1 MHPFGLT
8 LSIDSNRVA
17 AICKEEWQSFLEDMD
32 IAPVPARQD
41 LRGFFLNWVAVFLP
55 DAFPTSLQGKMSA
68 WMAPRLHTRDSTW
81 GYVRPPL
88 IGSTLFALTGDDG
101 WRQVQFDNFADG
113 GSQVRSFFHR
123 SLALVAPRITFDSEL
138 LRRLDFGMKHVYFFM
153 DIPLALYAVS
163 KGDPN
168 EKLES
173 LKRWQTG
180 FMNSPEKEAVEG
192 YLNGR
197 LVANPLQHWIS
208 EKMSYVALRVA
219 CFPVA
224 TPAIA
229 GLPLG
234 IAISPVWERMQQHP
248 LFSSHI
254 KLVRKAVD
262 ETPPGETS

>member
-1 MHPFGLT
+1 MATFAASP

-17 AICKEEWQSFLEDMD
+17 AICQEEWQSFLEDVD
-32 IAPVPARQD
+32 ITPIPERQD

-55 DAFPTSLQGKMSA
+55 DAFPTSLQQEMSA
-68 WMAPRLHTRDSTW
+68 WMAPRLDTQDATW

-88 IGSTLFALTGDDG
+88 IGSTLFALTGDRG
-101 WRQVQFDNFADG
+101 WLQVQFDNFADG
-113 GSQVRSFFHR
+113 GSQVRSFLHR
-123 SLALVAPRITFDSEL
+123 SLALVAPKVTFDSEL
-138 LRRLDFGMKHVYFFM
+138 LGRLDFGMKHAYFFM

-163 KGDPN
+163 QGDKN

-173 LKRWQTG
+173 LKRWQAG
-180 FMNSPEKEAVEG
+180 FMNAAEKEAVEG

-208 EKMSYVALRVA
+208 EKMSYVALRMA

-224 TPAIA
+224 SPS
-229 GLPLG
+229 GDSLPLG
-234 IAISPVWERMQQHP
+234 IALAPVWESMQQHP

-254 KLVRKAVD
+254 ELRKDAA
-262 ETPPGETS
+262 GETS